1 MREAY
6 KKRRDLVFELLK
18 DIPGLKTNLPDGA
31 FYFFPDV
38 SSFFGK
44 KHEKGVINSAEDLC
58 MFLLYDAHVSLVTGA
73 AFGSPTNIRF
83 SYASSEK
90 TLREGMR
97 RIKESLSKLI

>member
-1 MREAY
+1 MRKAY
-6 KKRRDLVFELLK
+6 QKRRDLVYELLQ

-44 KHEKGVINSAEDLC
+44 THANGVINNAEDLC
-58 MFLLYDAHVSLVTGA
+58 MYLLHDAHVSVVTGA

-83 SYASSEK
+83 SYASSEEI
-90 TLREGMR
+90 LREGMR
-97 RIKESLSKLI
+97 RIKESLAKLI